1 MKKIIPIIAI
11 VLVFIVGLGFLCYP
25 LVSSVVNNI
34 ASRQE
39 AEAEIKKFSSLG
51 DEKIDALFAE
61 ADEYNHSLIDTVILT
76 DTFDAES
83 YEKIGAHY
91 RETFDV
97 NGKGLIGYVT
107 IPKINVYLP
116 IYHGTSK
123 EVLDSYA
130 GHLDNTSFPVGGE
143 STHSVISAH
152 TGFPTKTFFDYLTD
166 MENGDA
172 FYIHV
177 LDRTLKYEVDKVK
190 VIDPEDTSD
199 LYVINGED
207 HVTLLTCTPYGVNTH
222 RLIVRGTR
230 VPYNEESNE
239 AFISSVSVDSGYIYF
254 FGYRISFLTMGILIA
269 CFVLVVAAVV
279 FVGIRASRS
288 KRKRAEKEQ
297 AEKAEKAETETGG
310 GTSESEEES
319 G

>member
-1 MKKIIPIIAI
+1 M
-11 VLVFIVGLGFLCYP
+11 
-25 LVSSVVNNI
+25 
-34 ASRQE
+34 
-39 AEAEIKKFSSLG
+39 
-51 DEKIDALFAE
+51 
-61 ADEYNHSLIDTVILT
+61 
-76 DTFDAES
+76 
-83 YEKIGAHY
+83 
-91 RETFDV
+91 
-97 NGKGLIGYVT
+97 
-107 IPKINVYLP
+107 
-116 IYHGTSK
+116 
-123 EVLDSYA
+123 
-130 GHLDNTSFPVGGE
+130 
-143 STHSVISAH
+143 
-152 TGFPTKTFFDYLTD
+152 
-166 MENGDA
+166 
-172 FYIHV
+172 
-177 LDRTLKYEVDKVK
+177 
-190 VIDPEDTSD
+190 
-199 LYVINGED
+199 
-207 HVTLLTCTPYGVNTH
+207 TCTPYGVNTH